1 MGKSTASCRAGAH
14 IGGEELRSAWTLR
27 LRSGQAREGARPH
40 TSPSPHEPVP
50 TRSMPAQRLLLNYA
64 AGDAVAGVA
73 RGVGLLVVGL
83 RVDHKRCSAVA
94 EQRMAVFA
102 ERHVFIL
109 CFEMRFAIRPHGEVG
124 VVASMVALG
133 ILQSMLLA
141 IGIEVGSRGLEV
153 RGIALRV
160 LMKVDGMNSGR

>member
-1 MGKSTASCRAGAH
+1 MGKSMASRRASAH
-14 IGGEELRSAWTLR
+14 IGGEAELRSAWT
-27 LRSGQAREGARPH
+27 GEGARPH
-40 TSPSPHEPVP
+40 TPVP
-50 TRSMPAQRLLLNYA
+50 TRFVPAQRLLRNCA

-94 EQRMAVFA
+94 EERMAVLA

-124 VVASMVALG
+124 VVAGMVALG

-141 IGIEVGSRGLEV
+141 IAIPGADSQRTAVPT
-153 RGIALRV
+153 ALSWASLR
-160 LMKVDGMNSGR
+160 